1 MEWFEK
7 RILYT
12 KSVAVNSMV
21 GHIIGI
27 GDRHSMNI
35 LIDKNTSELIHI
47 DFGVT
52 FEQGKVLRTPEEIPF
67 RLTRD
72 IVDGMGIMGVEGIYR
87 ICCEYVLSLLRE
99 KSELIMTIVE
109 VLIHDPLFNWTIK
122 PEKMNNLQREEEED
136 KLYTNTN
143 ASGEDAYNRPCNN
156 NNSNNKNKS
165 IDSSRVLIQTQ
176 MKLKGVETADGECL
190 SVKGQVTHLIMEAQN
205 INHLAMLFPGWGSWV

>member
-7 RILYT
+7 RLQYT
-12 KSVAVNSMV
+12 ESVAVNSMV

-35 LIDKNTSELIHI
+35 LIDKNTSELVHI

-52 FEQGKVLRTPEEIPF
+52 FEQGKVLRTPEQIPF

-72 IVDGMGIMGVEGIYR
+72 IIDGMGIMGVEGIFR
-87 ICCEYVLSLLRE
+87 ICCEYVLCLLRE

-122 PEKMNNLQREEEED
+122 PEKMNNLQRD
-136 KLYTNTN
+136 DDDNNVNINTN
-143 ASGEDAYNRPCNN
+143 DEDGYEKKCSNRT
-156 NNSNNKNKS
+156 

-176 MKLKGVETADGECL
+176 MKLRGIETPDGECL